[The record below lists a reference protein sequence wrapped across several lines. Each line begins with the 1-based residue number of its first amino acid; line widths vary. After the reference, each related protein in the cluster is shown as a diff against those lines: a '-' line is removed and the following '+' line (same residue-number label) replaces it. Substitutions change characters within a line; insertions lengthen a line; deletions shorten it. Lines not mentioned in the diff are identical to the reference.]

1 MTRKSIV
8 VIATLFIALIAFIS
22 MALLYKNQQAKQTTE
37 RAASQFD
44 AMVREHSP
52 VIGPAPARIT
62 IVEFLDPACE
72 ACRAYY
78 PYVKQIMA
86 AYPQEVRLVIRY
98 VPFHGEVSV
107 VGTQILEAARE
118 QGKFEPVM
126 TAMFES
132 QPIWASHHAP
142 APEKAWEFAAAAG
155 LNLEQAKAYAASG
168 AVEKMLE
175 KEVADVQSLGVQAT
189 PTFFVNGKPLIKS
202 GPQALNDLVKAEVE
216 RVGIKM

>member
-1 MTRKSIV
+1 MTRKSTI

-52 VIGPAPARIT
+52 VIGPVAAPIT

-72 ACRAYY
+72 ACRAFY

-86 AYPQEVRLVIRY
+86 AYPQHVRLLIRY

-142 APEKAWEFAAAAG
+142 APEKAWEFAVASG
-155 LNLEQAKAYAASG
+155 LNIEQAKAYAASG
-168 AVEKMLE
+168 TVNKLLE
-175 KEVADVQSLGVQAT
+175 QEMADVQSLDIQAT
-189 PTFFVNGKPLIKS
+189 PTFFVNGKPLLES
-202 GPQALNDLVKAEVE
+202 DPQALHELVKAEVE
-216 RVGIKM
+216 RIGIKM

>member
-1 MTRKSIV
+1 
-8 VIATLFIALIAFIS
+8 

-52 VIGPAPARIT
+52 VIGPVAAPIT

-72 ACRAYY
+72 ACRAFY

-86 AYPQEVRLVIRY
+86 AYPQHVRLLIRY

-142 APEKAWEFAAAAG
+142 APEKAWEFAVASG
-155 LNLEQAKAYAASG
+155 LNIEQAKAYAASG
-168 AVEKMLE
+168 TVNKLLE
-175 KEVADVQSLGVQAT
+175 QEMADVQSLDIQAT
-189 PTFFVNGKPLIKS
+189 PTFFVNGKPLLES
-202 GPQALNDLVKAEVE
+202 DPQALHELVKAEVE
-216 RVGIKM
+216 RIGIKM